1 MVIKIGGLFMKK
13 RGVKKRKQ
21 DSIRAKIMSR
31 MSTTVLVGTM
41 IIGIFGVVL
50 NFTSTIRLLQKT
62 MAETVEIAAERVE
75 QELYAYS
82 NIVYEIGTMVQLSDD
97 QISLEQKKALIE
109 ERAEV
114 YGFQR
119 GNILDINGNGI
130 LDGNNYSDREYYQAA
145 MKGEKF
151 ISEPLVSK
159 VTGEFTVII
168 AAPIWENG
176 IPESRVVGV
185 VYFVPVATFLNDIVT
200 SIQISEGAEAYMLN
214 GSGTIIAHPN
224 MENVIN
230 EKNSIEE
237 AKTDSSLNGLAKLEK
252 KMLSGEN
259 GFGSYFYKAQT
270 KVLAYASIMGTNNW
284 SIGITAPIT
293 DFLGTTFLSIFVSVG
308 VIGVTLLI
316 SGKVTRDLAH
326 GIGEPLMIC
335 AENFQKLS
343 EGDLHTPMTK
353 NLFEDEIGQLMK
365 AAATL
370 KSDLTDVIGDIKYI
384 LGEFSKGNFAV
395 ESRNPEY
402 YKGDYA
408 EIIDAIRQLRNIM
421 SQTLYYI
428 DESAEQVSAGS
439 IQLSQN
445 AQGLA
450 EIATEQAHEVET
462 LTTIIANINEISEK
476 NAIEAESA
484 YHRLREAEH
493 IADKSQEN
501 LLALT
506 NAMSVIQETSL
517 KIQDIITSIED
528 IASQTNLLSL
538 NASIEAARA
547 GEAGRGFAVVANQI
561 GKLATDSARS
571 AVDTKN
577 LINKSMEDIQQGSK
591 ITHKTVEAIKAVLVS
606 MSEFQEVAKQTSET
620 SREQADMLAQIQ
632 QSVEQISASVENNSS
647 SAEET
652 SATSEELSAQAELLK
667 EQVEKFKLRK

>member
-1 MVIKIGGLFMKK
+1 MKK
-13 RGVKKRKQ
+13 RGVKKRQQ
-21 DSIRAKIMSR
+21 DSIQARIMSR
-31 MSTTVLVGTM
+31 MSTTVLVGTVL
-41 IIGIFGVVL
+41 IGILGVVL
-50 NFTSTIRLLQKT
+50 NFTSTIRLLQQT
-62 MAETVEIAAERVE
+62 TTEAVCIAAERVD
-75 QELYAYS
+75 QELSAYS
-82 NIVYEIGTMVQLSDD
+82 NIVYEIGTMTQLSDD
-97 QISLEQKKALIE
+97 QVTLEQKKALIE
-109 ERAEV
+109 QRAEV
-114 YGFQR
+114 HGFQR
-119 GNILDINGNGI
+119 GNLLDINGNSI
-130 LDGNNYSDREYYQAA
+130 FDGNNYSDRAYYQAA
-145 MKGEKF
+145 MKGQKF

-176 IPESRVVGV
+176 VPESRVVGV
-185 VYFVPVATFLNDIVT
+185 VYFVPVATFLNDIVS
-200 SIQISEGAEAYMLN
+200 SIQMSEGASAYMLN
-214 GSGTIIAHPN
+214 GSGTTIADPN
-224 MENVIN
+224 MQNVVN
-230 EKNSIEE
+230 EKNTIEE
-237 AKTDSSLNGLAKLEK
+237 AKTNGSLKGLAKLEK
-252 KMLSGEN
+252 KMVSGES
-259 GFGSYFYKAQT
+259 GFGSYFYNGQT
-270 KVLAYASIMGTNNW
+270 KVLAYTSIWGTNNW
-284 SIGITAPIT
+284 SIAITAPIT
-293 DFLGTTFLSIFVSVG
+293 DFLGTTFISILVSIG
-308 VIGVTLLI
+308 VIMVTLFI
-316 SGKVTRDLAH
+316 SKKVTKDLAR
-326 GIGEPLMIC
+326 GIGEPLMVC
-335 AENFQKLS
+335 AENFQRLS
-343 EGDLHTPMTK
+343 EGDLHTPMPQ

-370 KSDLTDVIGDIKYI
+370 KSDLTDVIDDIRYI
-384 LGEFSKGNFAV
+384 LGEFSMGNFAV

-402 YKGDYA
+402 YKGDYT
-408 EIIDAIRQLRNIM
+408 EIIEALRQLRNIM

-439 IQLSQN
+439 VELSQN

-450 EIATEQAHEVET
+450 EIATEQANEVET
-462 LTTIIANINEISEK
+462 LTTIIANVNEISEK
-476 NAIEAESA
+476 NAVEAEAA

-501 LLALT
+501 LLDLT

-517 KIQDIITSIED
+517 KIQDIITSIEN

-561 GKLATDSARS
+561 GKLAADSARS

-577 LINKSMEDIQQGSK
+577 LIDKSMEDIQQGSR
-591 ITHKTVEAIKAVLVS
+591 ITEKTVEAIKAVLVS

-620 SREQADMLAQIQ
+620 SRQQADMLVQLQ

>member
-1 MVIKIGGLFMKK
+1 MKK
-13 RGVKKRKQ
+13 RGVKKRQQ
-21 DSIRAKIMSR
+21 DSIQARIMSR
-31 MSTTVLVGTM
+31 MSTTVLVGTVL
-41 IIGIFGVVL
+41 IGILGVVL
-50 NFTSTIRLLQKT
+50 NFTSTIRLLQQT
-62 MAETVEIAAERVE
+62 MTEAVCIAAERVD
-75 QELYAYS
+75 QELSAYS
-82 NIVYEIGTMVQLSDD
+82 NIVYEIGTMTQLSDD
-97 QISLEQKKALIE
+97 QVTLEQKKALIE
-109 ERAEV
+109 QRAKV
-114 YGFQR
+114 HGFQR
-119 GNILDINGNGI
+119 GNLLDINGNSI
-130 LDGNNYSDREYYQAA
+130 FDGNNYSDRAYYQAA

-176 IPESRVVGV
+176 DPEGRVVGV
-185 VYFVPVATFLNDIVT
+185 VYFVPVATFLNDIVS
-200 SIQISEGAEAYMLN
+200 SIQISEGASAYMLN
-214 GSGTIIAHPN
+214 GSGTTIADPN
-224 MENVIN
+224 MQNVVN
-230 EKNSIEE
+230 EKNTIEE
-237 AKTDSSLNGLAKLEK
+237 AKTNGSLKGLAKLEK
-252 KMLSGEN
+252 EMVSGES
-259 GFGSYFYKAQT
+259 GFGSYFYDGQT
-270 KVLAYASIMGTNNW
+270 KVLAYTSIWGTNNW
-284 SIGITAPIT
+284 SIAITAPIT
-293 DFLGTTFLSIFVSVG
+293 DFLGTTFISILVSIG
-308 VIGVTLLI
+308 VIMVTLFI
-316 SGKVTRDLAH
+316 SKKVTKDLAR
-326 GIGEPLMIC
+326 GIGEPLMVC

-370 KSDLTDVIGDIKYI
+370 KSDLTDVIDDIKYI

-408 EIIDAIRQLRNIM
+408 EIIDALRQLRNIM

-450 EIATEQAHEVET
+450 EIATEQASEVET

-476 NAIEAESA
+476 NAVEAEAA
-484 YHRLREAEH
+484 YHRLREAEY

-501 LLALT
+501 LLDLT

-577 LINKSMEDIQQGSK
+577 LIDKSMEDIQQGSK
-591 ITHKTVEAIKAVLVS
+591 ITQKTVEAIKAVLVS

-620 SREQADMLAQIQ
+620 SRQQADMLVQIQ

-667 EQVEKFKLRK
+667 EQVEKFQLRKQK

>member
-1 MVIKIGGLFMKK
+1 MKK
-13 RGVKKRKQ
+13 RGVKKRQQ
-21 DSIRAKIMSR
+21 DSIQARIMSR
-31 MSTTVLVGTM
+31 MSTTVLVGTVL
-41 IIGIFGVVL
+41 IGILGVVL
-50 NFTSTIRLLQKT
+50 NFTSTIRLLQQT
-62 MAETVEIAAERVE
+62 MTEAVCIAAERVD
-75 QELYAYS
+75 QELSAYS
-82 NIVYEIGTMVQLSDD
+82 NIVYEIGTMTQLSDD
-97 QISLEQKKALIE
+97 QVTLEQKKSLIE
-109 ERAEV
+109 QRAEV
-114 YGFQR
+114 HGFQR
-119 GNILDINGNGI
+119 GNVLDANGNS
-130 LDGNNYSDREYYQAA
+130 LFDGNNYSDRAYYQAA
-145 MKGEKF
+145 MKGQKF

-176 IPESRVVGV
+176 VPESRVVGV
-185 VYFVPVATFLNDIVT
+185 VYFVPVATFLNDIVS
-200 SIQISEGAEAYMLN
+200 SIQMSEGASAYMLN
-214 GSGTIIAHPN
+214 GSGTTIADPN
-224 MENVIN
+224 MQNVVN
-230 EKNSIEE
+230 EKNTIEE
-237 AKTDSSLNGLAKLEK
+237 AKTNGSLKGLAKLEK
-252 KMLSGEN
+252 EMVSGES
-259 GFGSYFYKAQT
+259 GFGSYFYDGQT
-270 KVLAYASIMGTNNW
+270 KVLAYTSIWGTNNW
-284 SIGITAPIT
+284 SIAITAPIT
-293 DFLGTTFLSIFVSVG
+293 DFLGTTFISIFVSIG
-308 VIGVTLLI
+308 VIMVTLFI
-316 SGKVTRDLAH
+316 SKKVTKDLAR
-326 GIGEPLMIC
+326 GIGEPLMVC
-335 AENFQKLS
+335 AENFQRLS
-343 EGDLHTPMTK
+343 EGDLHTPMPQ

-370 KSDLTDVIGDIKYI
+370 KSDLTDVIDDIKYI
-384 LGEFSKGNFAV
+384 LGEFSMGNFAV
-395 ESRNPEY
+395 ESRTPEY

-408 EIIDAIRQLRNIM
+408 EIIEALRQLRNIM

-439 IQLSQN
+439 VQLSQN

-450 EIATEQAHEVET
+450 EIATEQANEVET
-462 LTTIIANINEISEK
+462 LTTIIANVNEISEK
-476 NAIEAESA
+476 NAVEAEAA

-501 LLALT
+501 LLDLT

-517 KIQDIITSIED
+517 KIQDIITSIEN

-561 GKLATDSARS
+561 GKLAADSARS

-577 LINKSMEDIQQGSK
+577 LIDKSMEDIQQGSR
-591 ITHKTVEAIKAVLVS
+591 ITEKTVEAIKAVLVS

-620 SREQADMLAQIQ
+620 SRQQADMLVQLQ